1 MKKGLTR
8 RWADFSKW
16 LGSDPRS
23 RKWMVACAGC
33 GRPGL
38 RADTPD
44 QFWNRPWL
52 EKLGR
57 IRLDELGLC
66 EQCHYAMDARTDA

>member
-1 MKKGLTR
+1 MKKSPTR
-8 RWADFSKW
+8 RWADFSEW
-16 LGSDPRS
+16 LESDPRS
-23 RKWMVACAGC
+23 RKWMVGCAAC

-44 QFWNRPWL
+44 RFSNQPWL

-57 IRLDELGLC
+57 IGLDDAGLC
-66 EQCHYAMDARTDA
+66 EECHRAMAAAKG